1 MKILYLT
8 PYGFDYLPDQLYT
21 GLCII
26 LGKDSVIDY
35 PWKRE
40 YHDPLFKNPSI
51 PQNFARPFEFEEVC
65 ALIEQRKI
73 DLVVLT
79 AQRRGTIEALE
90 SFSEKFSLPPLV
102 LVDSNDS
109 MEMQKGL
116 FERFNPGVYFK
127 REYHGKDQAGL
138 RSSLKRWQQ
147 FGSDHE
153 LFQRTYPLTMSAI
166 LETIPPVTHDSE
178 DVDISFNGYVSHR
191 KRIRA
196 VQLLKASPDIRFEG
210 GLYGDSKTRKS
221 KMSSR
226 VSEILLAKLQ
236 GDPYVDEAAWQPK
249 LGFEEHG
256 QLLGRSKMGLSIRGS
271 GFDTVRYWEIVASKT
286 LLISERPSI
295 YIPNNFEHEQHAIF
309 CRPDLSDLV
318 DLVKRYVSDDSERN
332 RIADAGY
339 AHLLKYH
346 TCDQRALQ
354 FLEICK
360 NTL

>member
-1 MKILYLT
+1 MKVLYLT
-8 PYGFDYLPDQLYT
+8 PHEYDYLPDQLYT
-21 GLCII
+21 GLCKV
-26 LGKDSVIDY
+26 LGFDSVIDY
-35 PWKRE
+35 PWKPE
-40 YHDPLFKNPSI
+40 YHDSSHKNPSI
-51 PQNFARPFEFEEVC
+51 PQNHARSYEYEEVC
-65 ALIEQRKI
+65 TLLEQQAI
-73 DLVVLT
+73 DLIVLT
-79 AQRRGTIEALE
+79 AQRRGTVEALQ
-90 SFSEKFSLPPLV
+90 SFCGKLPLPPIAI
-102 LVDSNDS
+102 VDSSDS
-109 MEMQKGL
+109 ADMAKDL
-116 FERFNPGVYFK
+116 FRRFKAGVYIK
-127 REYHGKDQAGL
+127 REYYGKDQAGL

-153 LFQRTYPLTMSAI
+153 LFQRTYPLQMCAI
-166 LETIPPVTHDSE
+166 LETIPPVKHDLE
-178 DVDISFNGYVSHR
+178 DIDISFNGHVSHR

-196 VQLLKASPDIRFEG
+196 VQLLNASPDIRFEG

-226 VSEILLAKLQ
+226 VSGSLLAKLQ
-236 GDPYVDEAAWQPK
+236 GDPYVDEAAWQSK
-249 LGFEEHG
+249 LGFEEHY

-295 YIPNNFEHEQHAIF
+295 SIPNNFEHEKHAIF

-318 DLVKRYVSDDSERN
+318 DLVKRYVRDDSERN

-346 TCDQRALQ
+346 TCEQRALQ